1 MYVRTEDTML
11 KLADKLTAEK
21 VDSVL
26 VRLLP
31 DEKSAKRRMNKL
43 ESFIFTKS
51 QDGRAWLE
59 NYLLANDTEA
69 TEEEL
74 DKAEKQSLAIT
85 MAILFEFE
93 AYLKDEKYW
102 HESGCNKTPESIEAR
117 IMENQPSRWL
127 ARFPQNRNSKR
138 SKKSSGVIYDTV
150 LKRLKEQGKSITAKN
165 LFYETS
171 MIVDWHPE
179 LEDEDRVSECKWND
193 KEQDWELVVVKP
205 DGQIIGNPTKTLDDI
220 IKEGIVARSRT
231 VGTSGRKLKLD
242 DAFLGLLVA

>member
-1 MYVRTEDTML
+1 MYVRIEGPML

-59 NYLLANDTEA
+59 NYLLANDTEVS
-69 TEEEL
+69 EEEL
-74 DKAEKQSLAIT
+74 DKVEKQSLNIT

-93 AYLKDEKYW
+93 AYLRIEKYW
-102 HESGCNKTPESIEAR
+102 HSTGYNKTAENLEAR
-117 IMENQPSRWL
+117 IMENQPCRWL

-150 LKRLKEQGKSITAKN
+150 VKRLKEQGNSVNAKN

-179 LEDEDRVSECKWND
+179 LEDEDRVSECRWNE
-193 KEQDWELVVVKP
+193 KKQDWELVVVKP

-220 IKEGIVARSRT
+220 IKGGIVERSRT